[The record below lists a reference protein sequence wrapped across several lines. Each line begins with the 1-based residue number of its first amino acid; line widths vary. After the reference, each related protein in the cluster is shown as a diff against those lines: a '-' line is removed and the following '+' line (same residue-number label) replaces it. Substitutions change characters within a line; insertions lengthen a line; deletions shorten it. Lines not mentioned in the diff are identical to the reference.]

1 MDTDVQGGQ
10 SHGAEGW
17 LESGFRA
24 GNDVEALVNGD
35 QIFPAMLEAMEKARH
50 SICLETYIYWNGE
63 IAQKFADALS
73 KASRRDVE
81 VRVVLDEYG
90 CSQLDDR
97 LLVQMRDAGVGIHMY
112 RPVRWLQLR
121 RSNHRSHRKLMIVDR
136 SIGFIGGVGIADE
149 WSGDARNR
157 SEWRD
162 NHFRVTG
169 PVVHDMERVFDE
181 HWPGDALAVSS
192 DCPAGMDPQG
202 SLVAGIL
209 ASEPLQN
216 HYEVAMVFATA
227 LDRAESSVH
236 ICSPY
241 FLPDDRLKKA
251 LLAARER
258 GVRVLVVT
266 AGKHTDKQVVRWAS
280 RHNWEDLLEAGV
292 EIFEFAPTLIHVK
305 SMVVDSILTIVGS
318 ANFDVRAARLN
329 DEACL
334 VVKDR
339 GFAEEEE
346 DRISADMKRCSR
358 VTLDGWRS
366 RTLSQRLL
374 DRSAN
379 LLKAHL

>member
-192 DCPAGMDPQG
+192 DCPVDMDPQG

-318 ANFDVRAARLN
+318 ANFDVRSARLN